1 MITRGIPINDIDVLQ
16 SEAPKISKLVQIT
29 PITIWFMVL
38 ITSYNYSY
46 WGL

>member
-29 PITIWFMVL
+29 PMSLWFMDVYG
-38 ITSYNYSY
+38 TYNI
-46 WGL
+46 L